1 MINSRIHILKES
13 YKLFLSNNM
22 EKVTF
27 TELEKATE
35 KIRGTI
41 LYHFNSKQK
50 LFESI
55 VDEVF
60 LPSFEITPE
69 TMETAHHASFEDF
82 IKIYKSPEERVI
94 NKIKTEL
101 QVEEPETGYYNFLNQ
116 AHKYY
121 PAFKK
126 EYSKIITKELSV
138 WNVAMTRI
146 RKDHS
151 SFYCDD
157 KEMAYVFMLLS
168 TGFYYN
174 KGYQVPFEFSY
185 ADLLKHL
192 SRYILA

>member
-1 MINSRIHILKES
+1 MHILKEA
-13 YKLFLSNNM
+13 YRLFLSNNM

-27 TELEKATE
+27 TELEKATG

-69 TMETAHHASFEDF
+69 IMETAHHASFEDF
-82 IKIYKSPEERVI
+82 IKVYKSPEERVI
-94 NKIKTEL
+94 NKIKTEI
-101 QVEEPETGYYNFLNQ
+101 QSIEPETGYYNFLNQ

-121 PAFKK
+121 PVFKK

-138 WNVAMTRI
+138 WNTVIERI
-146 RKDHS
+146 KKDNS
-151 SFYCDD
+151 SFSGDA
-157 KEMAYVFMLLS
+157 KELAHIFMLIS
-168 TGFYYN
+168 TGYYCN
-174 KGYQVPFEFSY
+174 KGYQVPFEFSC